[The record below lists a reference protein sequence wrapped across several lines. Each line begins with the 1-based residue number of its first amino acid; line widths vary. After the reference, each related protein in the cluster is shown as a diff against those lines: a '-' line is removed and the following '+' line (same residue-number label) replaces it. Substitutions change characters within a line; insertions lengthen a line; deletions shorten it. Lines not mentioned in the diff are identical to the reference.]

1 MANHYL
7 VRTVGQ
13 SRDSSLSQLQPEV
26 SSIWLPSALTI
37 APGTLCTASA
47 RNSIGSVGVCCS
59 SRCTHL
65 APLLCQSL
73 YMEGKKLERAKGDRK
88 VSDY

>member
-7 VRTVGQ
+7 GRTDVQ
-13 SRDSSLSQLQPEV
+13 STDSFLSQLQPEV
-26 SSIWLPSALTI
+26 LSTWLPSTPAI

-47 RNSIGSVGVCCS
+47 RSSIGSVGVCCS